1 MLPLRHT
8 LRSRLPPHTKTAPS
22 RSRHIS
28 VSTHQ
33 CIRQRPAI
41 RRATEVQY
49 SAKTESHESA
59 DLAIA
64 RRAATP
70 VHPQAPSPPNTR
82 PVESA
87 IASANTSPDT
97 SASGPYKDVLFS
109 SAFIAHQYRAP
120 IATSNSSSRNA
131 SITTTTTT
139 AHSYITTRPPPLLA
153 RQLSAIETFFT
164 SKKTR
169 YKFLYSA
176 AHARQHPPNMHTPEI
191 ILLGASNAGKSTFLN
206 AILGSANAARV
217 SRRPGLTTLMNAFGV
232 GPPPTTTTTSTH
244 QPSVSISKDINPP
257 QHSLILVDT
266 PGYGFKSQLNWGESV
281 IQYLDQRTML
291 RGAVL
296 LLSSEK
302 KLLPHDKWMLR
313 TLAEANTRT
322 LVVLTKADKS
332 KAGWT
337 ERCVEMADDIQTE
350 LADLNRQ
357 VGGRWRDDDDDGGAA
372 TARVLITAAGMD
384 MPHRFRNGA
393 GIGGVRSAI
402 LDMAGFSMSSKVMMK
417 KAETVT
423 YGGPIVSFE
432 DIGWTTSESTRMQ

>member
-1 MLPLRHT
+1 MLPLRRT
-8 LRSRLPPHTKTAPS
+8 LRIRLPPHTKIAPS

-33 CIRQRPAI
+33 CIRQRPVI
-41 RRATEVQY
+41 RRVTEVQH
-49 SAKTESHESA
+49 SAKTESHKDA
-59 DLAIA
+59 DLGIA
-64 RRAATP
+64 RRAAAP
-70 VHPQAPSPPNTR
+70 EHPQAPSPPNTR
-82 PVESA
+82 SVESA
-87 IASANTSPDT
+87 NASADTSPDT
-97 SASGPYKDVLFS
+97 SASGPYKDVLLS

-120 IATSNSSSRNA
+120 IATSNSSRNA
-131 SITTTTTT
+131 SITTTTTTT
-139 AHSYITTRPPPLLA
+139 AHSYITTCPSPLLA
-153 RQLSAIETFFT
+153 RQLSVIETFFV
-164 SKKTR
+164 SKKNR
-169 YKFLYSA
+169 YKLLYSA
-176 AHARQHPPNMHTPEI
+176 AHARQHRPNMHTPEI

-206 AILGSANAARV
+206 AILGSVSAARV
-217 SRRPGLTTLMNAFGV
+217 SRRPGLTTLMNVFGV
-232 GPPPTTTTTSTH
+232 GPPPTIITH
-244 QPSVSISKDINPP
+244 QPSVSAKDIDPP

-266 PGYGFKSQLNWGESV
+266 PGYGFRSQLTWGESI

-332 KAGWT
+332 KAGWK

-350 LADLNRQ
+350 MADLNRE
-357 VGGRWRDDDDDGGAA
+357 VGGRWRSDDDGAP

-384 MPHRFRNGA
+384 LPHRFRNGA

-402 LDMAGFSMSSKVMMK
+402 LDMAGFSMTSKVTK

-423 YGGPIVSFE
+423 YSGPIVSFE
-432 DIGWTTSESTRMQ
+432 DIEWTTSESTR

>member
-1 MLPLRHT
+1 MLPLRGT

-28 VSTHQ
+28 VSSHQ

-41 RRATEVQY
+41 RRTTGFQH
-49 SAKTESHESA
+49 SAKTESHEGA

-64 RRAATP
+64 RQ
-70 VHPQAPSPPNTR
+70 QAPSPPNTR
-82 PVESA
+82 SVESA
-87 IASANTSPDT
+87 NASADTSPDT
-97 SASGPYKDVLFS
+97 SASGPYKEVLLS
-109 SAFIAHQYRAP
+109 SAFIAHQYSAP
-120 IATSNSSSRNA
+120 IATRKSSRNA
-131 SITTTTTT
+131 STSTTSTTST

-153 RQLSAIETFFT
+153 RQLSAAETFFI

-176 AHARQHPPNMHTPEI
+176 AHARQHRLNMHTPEI

-206 AILGSANAARV
+206 AILGSASAARV
-217 SRRPGLTTLMNAFGV
+217 SRRPGLTTLMNVYGV
-232 GPPPTTTTTSTH
+232 GPPPTTGTH
-244 QPSVSISKDINPP
+244 QPSVSKDIGPP

-266 PGYGFKSQLNWGESV
+266 PGYGFRSQLSWGKSV
-281 IQYLDQRTML
+281 IQYLHQRAML

-332 KAGWT
+332 KAEWT

-350 LADLNRQ
+350 LADLNRE
-357 VGGRWRDDDDDGGAA
+357 VGGRWRDDDDGAA

-384 MPHRFRNGA
+384 LPYRFRNGA

-402 LDMAGFSMSSKVMMK
+402 LDMAGFSMTSKVTN

-423 YGGPIVSFE
+423 YSGPIVSFE
-432 DIGWTTSESTRMQ
+432 DIGWTTSESTT

>member
-1 MLPLRHT
+1 MLPLRGT
-8 LRSRLPPHTKTAPS
+8 LRSRLLPHTKTAPS

-28 VSTHQ
+28 ASRHQ

-41 RRATEVQY
+41 RRATEFQH
-49 SAKTESHESA
+49 SAKTESHEGA

-64 RRAATP
+64 RQ
-70 VHPQAPSPPNTR
+70 QAPSTPNTR

-87 IASANTSPDT
+87 NASADTSPDT
-97 SASGPYKDVLFS
+97 SASGPYKDILLS
-109 SAFIAHQYRAP
+109 SAFIAHQYCAP
-120 IATSNSSSRNA
+120 IATSNGSRNA
-131 SITTTTTT
+131 STSTTNTTSTTST

-153 RQLSAIETFFT
+153 RQLSAAETFFI

-176 AHARQHPPNMHTPEI
+176 AHARQHRPNMHTPEI

-206 AILGSANAARV
+206 AILGSASAARV
-217 SRRPGLTTLMNAFGV
+217 SRRPGLTTLMNVYGV
-232 GPPPTTTTTSTH
+232 GPPPTTSTH
-244 QPSVSISKDINPP
+244 QPSVSKDIDPP

-266 PGYGFKSQLNWGESV
+266 PGYGFRSQLSWGDTV

-302 KLLPHDKWMLR
+302 KLLLHDKWMLR

-337 ERCVEMADDIQTE
+337 ERCVEMANDIQTE
-350 LADLNRQ
+350 LADLNRE
-357 VGGRWRDDDDDGGAA
+357 VGGRWRDDDDGAA

-384 MPHRFRNGA
+384 LPHKFRNGA

-402 LDMAGFSMSSKVMMK
+402 LDMAGFSMTSKVMN
-417 KAETVT
+417 KAKMVT
-423 YGGPIVSFE
+423 YSGPIVSFE
-432 DIGWTTSESTRMQ
+432 DIGWTTSESTT

>member
-1 MLPLRHT
+1 MPPLRRT

-41 RRATEVQY
+41 RRATEVQNFT
-49 SAKTESHESA
+49 KTESHQGA

-64 RRAATP
+64 RRAAAP
-70 VHPQAPSPPNTR
+70 EHPQAPSPPNTR
-82 PVESA
+82 PVN
-87 IASANTSPDT
+87 ASADTSPDT

-109 SAFIAHQYRAP
+109 SVFIAHHHRHAS
-120 IATSNSSSRNA
+120 TS
-131 SITTTTTT
+131 T

-153 RQLSAIETFFT
+153 RQLSAIETFFI
-164 SKKTR
+164 SKKTP

-176 AHARQHPPNMHTPEI
+176 AHARQHRLNTYTPEI

-206 AILGSANAARV
+206 AILGSASAARV
-217 SRRPGLTTLMNAFGV
+217 SRRPGLTTLMNVYGV
-232 GPPPTTTTTSTH
+232 GPPPTTINH
-244 QPSVSISKDINPP
+244 QPSVSKDIDPP

-266 PGYGFKSQLNWGESV
+266 PGYGFRSQPNWGESV

-313 TLAEANTRT
+313 TLAKANTRT

-332 KAGWT
+332 EAGWT
-337 ERCVEMADDIQTE
+337 EKCVEMADDIQTE
-350 LADLNRQ
+350 LAGLNRE
-357 VGGRWRDDDDDGGAA
+357 VGGRWRDDNDVAA
-372 TARVLITAAGMD
+372 TARVLITAAGMNL
-384 MPHRFRNGA
+384 PHRLRNGA

-402 LDMAGFSMSSKVMMK
+402 LDMAGFSMASKVTK
-417 KAETVT
+417 KAETAT

-432 DIGWTTSESTRMQ
+432 DIGWTRSESTR

>member
-1 MLPLRHT
+1 MLPLRRT
-8 LRSRLPPHTKTAPS
+8 LRSRLPPPQGTKTAPS

-33 CIRQRPAI
+33 CIRQRPVI
-41 RRATEVQY
+41 RRATEFQH
-49 SAKTESHESA
+49 SAKTESHEGA

-64 RRAATP
+64 RRAASP
-70 VHPQAPSPPNTR
+70 EHHQAPSPPSTR

-87 IASANTSPDT
+87 NASANTSPDT
-97 SASGPYKDVLFS
+97 SASGPYKHVLLS

-120 IATSNSSSRNA
+120 IATSNSRSRNA
-131 SITTTTTT
+131 SITTTTTTTTTT

-153 RQLSAIETFFT
+153 RQLSAIETFFI
-164 SKKTR
+164 SKKNP

-176 AHARQHPPNMHTPEI
+176 AHAQQHPPNMHTPEI

-206 AILGSANAARV
+206 AILGSASAARV
-217 SRRPGLTTLMNAFGV
+217 SCHPGLTTLMNAFGV
-232 GPPPTTTTTSTH
+232 GPPPTTSTH
-244 QPSVSISKDINPP
+244 QPSVSIPKDIDPP

-281 IQYLDQRTML
+281 TQYLDQRTML

-302 KLLPHDKWMLR
+302 KLLSHDKWMLR
-313 TLAEANTRT
+313 TLAEANTLT

-332 KAGWT
+332 KSGWT

-350 LADLNRQ
+350 LADLNRE
-357 VGGRWRDDDDDGGAA
+357 VGGRWRDDDGGAA

-384 MPHRFRNGA
+384 LPQKFRNGA
-393 GIGGVRSAI
+393 GMGGVRSAI
-402 LDMAGFSMSSKVMMK
+402 LDMAGFSMTSKVMK

-432 DIGWTTSESTRMQ
+432 DIGWTTSESTR